1 MDAKICGI
9 KDSKTLNYIVNHNN
23 PPKFVGFITN
33 YPKSKRYVEHKNLK
47 RLININKKKIN
58 FVSVLVNP
66 NDEILEKI
74 KDLNFDYYQLY
85 DVSPEK
91 TKIIKEKYNVK
102 IITALTIENKNDIKK
117 YKKFESISEIIL
129 FDSKGY
135 EKSIGF
141 DHQLLNNVPTS
152 VNKMLAG
159 NIRYDDKLDKYS
171 KITDIIDISGSL
183 ETSGEKDISKIKI
196 FLENISKIKNENQKK
211 YSIN

>member
-9 KDSKTLNYIVNHNN
+9 KDSKTLNYIINHNH
-23 PPKFVGFITN
+23 PPKFIGFITN
-33 YPKSKRYVEHKNLK
+33 YPKSKRYIDYENLK
-47 RLININKKKIN
+47 KLINIDKKKIN

-66 NDEILEKI
+66 NNETLEKI

-91 TKIIKEKYNVK
+91 TKIIKEKYKIK
-102 IITALTIENKNDIKK
+102 IITALTIENKNDVEE

-141 DHQLLNNVPTS
+141 DHQLLNNVSTK

-159 NIRYDDKLDKYS
+159 NIQYNDRLDKYS

-196 FLENISKIKNENQKK
+196 FLENISKIKNEN
-211 YSIN
+211 

>member
-33 YPKSKRYVEHKNLK
+33 YPKSRRYVEHKNLK
-47 RLININKKKIN
+47 RLINIDKKKIN
-58 FVSVLVNP
+58 FVSVLVSP
-66 NDEILEKI
+66 DDEILEKI

-91 TKIIKEKYNVK
+91 TKIIKEKYKVK
-102 IITALTIENKNDIKK
+102 IITALAIENISDVEE

-196 FLENISKIKNENQKK
+196 FLENISKIKNEN
-211 YSIN
+211 

>member
-9 KDSKTLNYIVNHNN
+9 KDAKTLNYIINHNN

-33 YPKSKRYVEHKNLK
+33 YPKSKRYIDYENLK
-47 RLININKKKIN
+47 KLINLDKKKTN
-58 FVSVLVNP
+58 FVSVLVDP
-66 NDEILEKI
+66 NNEILEKI

-91 TKIIKEKYNVK
+91 TIIIKEKYKVK
-102 IITALTIENKNDIKK
+102 IITALTIESKNDIEEYKK
-117 YKKFESISEIIL
+117 YQSISEIIL

-135 EKSIGF
+135 ENSAAF
-141 DHQLLNNVPTS
+141 DHRLLNNVPTS
-152 VNKMLAG
+152 INKMLAG
-159 NIRYDDKLDKYS
+159 NIQYNDKLDKYS

-196 FLENISKIKNENQKK
+196 FLENISKIKNEN
-211 YSIN
+211 

>member
-58 FVSVLVNP
+58 FVSVLVSP

-91 TKIIKEKYNVK
+91 TKIIKEKYKVK
-102 IITALTIENKNDIKK
+102 IITAITIENKNDIKE

-196 FLENISKIKNENQKK
+196 FLENISKIKNEN
-211 YSIN
+211 

>member
-9 KDSKTLNYIVNHNN
+9 KDTKTLKYILNHIN
-23 PPKFVGFITN
+23 PPKFIGFITN
-33 YPKSKRYVEHKNLK
+33 YPKSKRYVDYDNLK
-47 RLININKKKIN
+47 KLINVDKKKIN

-66 NDEILEKI
+66 NEEILEKI

-85 DVSPEK
+85 DVGPKK
-91 TKIIKEKYNVK
+91 TKIIKEKYNIK
-102 IITALTIENKNDIKK
+102 IITALTIQNKNDINK
-117 YKKFESISEIIL
+117 YKEFESISEIIL

-141 DHQLLNNVPTS
+141 DHNLLNNVSTS

-159 NIRYDDKLDKYS
+159 NIQYNDKLDKYS

-183 ETSGEKDISKIKI
+183 ETLGQKDITKIKI
-196 FLENISKIKNENQKK
+196 FLENINKVKNEN
-211 YSIN
+211 

>member
-9 KDSKTLNYIVNHNN
+9 KDSKTLNYITNHNN
-23 PPKFVGFITN
+23 PPKFIGFIAN
-33 YPKSKRYVEHKNLK
+33 YPKSRRYVEYKNLK
-47 RLININKKKIN
+47 RLINIDKKKIN

-66 NDEILEKI
+66 NDKILEKI

-85 DVSPEK
+85 DVSPER
-91 TKIIKEKYNVK
+91 TRIIKKKYKIK
-102 IITALTIENKNDIKK
+102 IITALTIENKYDVEK
-117 YKKFESISEIIL
+117 YKKFDSISEIIL

-135 EKSIGF
+135 EKTIGF
-141 DHQLLNNVPTS
+141 DHQLLNNVPAS

-196 FLENISKIKNENQKK
+196 FLENISKIKNEN
-211 YSIN
+211 

>member
-1 MDAKICGI
+1 MKAKICGV
-9 KDSKTLNYIVNHNN
+9 KDKDVLNFIISHPS
-23 PPKFVGFITN
+23 PPTFIGFITN
-33 YPKSKRYVEHKNLK
+33 YPKSSRYVGHQNLK
-47 RLININKKKIN
+47 KLINIDKKKVK

-66 NDEILEKI
+66 NDEILEII
-74 KDLNFDYYQLY
+74 KDFNFDYYQLY

-91 TKIIKEKYNVK
+91 TKKIKEKYKVK
-102 IITALTIENKNDIKK
+102 IITALTIENKNDIEK

-135 EKSIGF
+135 EKSVGF
-141 DHQLLNNVPTS
+141 DHELLKNVSTK

-159 NIRYDDKLDKYS
+159 NIQYDDKLDKYS

-196 FLENISKIKNENQKK
+196 FLENISKIKNEN
-211 YSIN
+211 

>member
-9 KDSKTLNYIVNHNN
+9 KDLKTLNYIVNHNS
-23 PPKFVGFITN
+23 PPKFIGFITN
-33 YPKSKRYVEHKNLK
+33 YPKSRRHVDHKNLK
-47 RLININKKKIN
+47 KLINIDKKKIN

-74 KDLNFDYYQLY
+74 KDFNFDYYQLY
-85 DVSPEK
+85 NVSPEK
-91 TKIIKEKYNVK
+91 TKIIKEKCKVK
-102 IITALTIENKNDIKK
+102 IITALTIENKNDVEK
-117 YKKFESISEIIL
+117 YKKYESISEIIL

-141 DHQLLNNVPTS
+141 DHKLLNNVPSS

-159 NIRYDDKLDKYS
+159 NIQYDDKLDKYT

-196 FLENISKIKNENQKK
+196 FLENISKIKNEN
-211 YSIN
+211 

>member
-9 KDSKTLNYIVNHNN
+9 KDSKTLNYLVNHNN
-23 PPKFVGFITN
+23 PPKYIGFITN
-33 YPKSKRYVEHKNLK
+33 YPKSKRYIEYEKLK
-47 RLININKKKIN
+47 RLINIDKKKIN

-66 NDEILEKI
+66 NNKTLEKI

-85 DVSPEK
+85 NVSPEK
-91 TKIIKEKYNVK
+91 TKIIKEKYKVK
-102 IITALTIENKNDIKK
+102 IITALTVENKSDIEE

-141 DHQLLNNVPTS
+141 NHQLLNNVPTK

-159 NIRYDDKLDKYS
+159 NIQYDDRLDKYS

-183 ETSGEKDISKIKI
+183 ETAGKKDISKIKI
-196 FLENISKIKNENQKK
+196 FLENIGKIKK
-211 YSIN
+211 

>member
-58 FVSVLVNP
+58 FVSVLVSP

-91 TKIIKEKYNVK
+91 TKIIKEKYKVK
-102 IITALTIENKNDIKK
+102 IITALTIENKNDIKE

-183 ETSGEKDISKIKI
+183 ETLGEKDISKIKI
-196 FLENISKIKNENQKK
+196 FLDNISKIKNEN
-211 YSIN
+211 

>member
-9 KDSKTLNYIVNHNN
+9 KDTKTLNYIVNHNN
-23 PPKFVGFITN
+23 PPKFIGFITN
-33 YPKSKRYVEHKNLK
+33 YPKSIRYVEYENLK
-47 RLININKKKIN
+47 KLINIDKKKIN
-58 FVSVLVNP
+58 FVSVLVSP
-66 NDEILEKI
+66 NDVILENI
-74 KDLNFDYYQLY
+74 KYLNFDYYQLY

-91 TKIIKEKYNVK
+91 TKMIKEKYKVK
-102 IITALTIENKNDIKK
+102 IITALAIENISDVEE

-135 EKSIGF
+135 EKSVGF
-141 DHQLLNNVPTS
+141 DHRLLNNVSTS

-159 NIRYDDKLDKYS
+159 NIQYDDKLDKYS

-196 FLENISKIKNENQKK
+196 FLENIGKFNNEN
-211 YSIN
+211 

>member
-23 PPKFVGFITN
+23 PPKFIGFITN
-33 YPKSKRYVEHKNLK
+33 YPKSKRYIEYENLK
-47 RLININKKKIN
+47 KLINIDKKKIN
-58 FVSVLVNP
+58 FVSVLVSP
-66 NDEILEKI
+66 NDETLEKI

-85 DVSPEK
+85 NVSPEK
-91 TKIIKEKYNVK
+91 TKIIKEKYKVK
-102 IITALTIENKNDIKK
+102 IITALTIENKNDIKE

-135 EKSIGF
+135 EKSATF
-141 DHQLLNNVPTS
+141 NHQLLKNVPTS

-159 NIRYDDKLDKYS
+159 NIQYDDKLDKYS

-196 FLENISKIKNENQKK
+196 FLDNISKIKNEN
-211 YSIN
+211 

>member
-23 PPKFVGFITN
+23 PPKFIGFIAN
-33 YPKSKRYVEHKNLK
+33 YPKSIRYVEHENLK
-47 RLININKKKIN
+47 RLINIDKKKIN

-91 TKIIKEKYNVK
+91 TKIIKEKYKVK
-102 IITALTIENKNDIKK
+102 IITALTIENKNDVEE

-135 EKSIGF
+135 EKSVGF
-141 DHQLLNNVPTS
+141 DHHLLNNVPAS

-159 NIRYDDKLDKYS
+159 NIQYDDKLDKYS
-171 KITDIIDISGSL
+171 KITDIIDVSGSL
-183 ETSGEKDISKIKI
+183 ETSGEKDILKIKI
-196 FLENISKIKNENQKK
+196 FLENISKIKNEN
-211 YSIN
+211 